1 MPFENWGQ
9 TVKHRPRY
17 TFLPTTVRGV
27 QNVVKFAIANNHRVR
42 CAGYRHSW
50 SSIFSQDNE
59 VFISLVNLHTVTT
72 LPDPTS
78 LTPGEYDAKTVP
90 ELKTI
95 ELREEIVPG
104 KKRLCR
110 VGAAVTNEEFRR
122 WSVAGKAW
130 ALPADVLL
138 VEVSRLIMLY
148 PYGAPTV
155 SNGSFLGHYRRC

>member
-1 MPFENWGQ
+1 MQNLP
-9 TVKHRPRY
+9 KY

-27 QNVVKFAIANNHRVR
+27 QNIVHFAIKNNYRVR

-59 VFISLVNLHTVTT
+59 VFISFVNLHTVTT
-72 LPDPTS
+72 LPDPMTVI
-78 LTPGEYDAKTVP
+78 PGEYDAANVS

-95 ELREEIVPG
+95 DLKEETVPG

-110 VGAAVTNEEFRR
+110 IGAAVTNEEFRR

-130 ALPADVLL
+130 TFPADVIL
-138 VEVSRLIMLY
+138 VEVS
-148 PYGAPTV
+148 PV
-155 SNGSFLGHYRRC
+155 SQRPRYSSRHII